1 VRCAGRIDR
10 RNDVRELRTK
20 PRQADRSSPGSEG
33 AAAPW
38 RRGEEVDDAR
48 VAGLLARDPDTIRAI
63 VDEFGPRL
71 IQVAYRYLYGRASLH
86 VDPEEVV
93 QSAFGSFF
101 RHDPGSRFEIG
112 TCDEL
117 WSLLVVITRRKCR
130 KQRRYWSAAMRAK
143 PLNEGAVGP
152 FPEPLSN
159 DDPVEMAAM
168 RELIDRTLDRF
179 DPRSRQVV
187 ELSLQGLDTKRIAAE
202 LRRSERTVQRVR
214 NGLKGMLRDE
224 LKTLAGSATE

>member
-1 VRCAGRIDR
+1 MGLDIDDR
-10 RNDVRELRTK
+10 RI
-20 PRQADRSSPGSEG
+20 
-33 AAAPW
+33 
-38 RRGEEVDDAR
+38 
-48 VAGLLARDPDTIRAI
+48 AGLLARDPDTIRAI

-101 RHDPGSRFEIG
+101 RHDPASRFEIG

-143 PLNEGAVGP
+143 PLKEGAVGP
-152 FPEPLSN
+152 YPEPLSA
-159 DDPVEMAAM
+159 DDPVEMATM

-187 ELSLQGLDTKRIAAE
+187 ELSLQGLDTKRIAAQ
-202 LRRSERTVQRVR
+202 LGRSERTVQRVR
-214 NGLKGMLRDE
+214 NGLKGFLRGE
-224 LKTLAGSATE
+224 LKTLAGSATA

>member
-1 VRCAGRIDR
+1 VQ
-10 RNDVRELRTK
+10 ELRAK
-20 PRQADRSSPGSEG
+20 PRQADRSSASCEG
-33 AAAPW
+33 AAALSQQ
-38 RRGEEVDDAR
+38 GAGIDDAR
-48 VAGLLARDPDTIRAI
+48 IAGLLARNPDTIRAI

-71 IQVAYRYLYGRASLH
+71 IQVAYRYLYGRASVH

-143 PLNEGAVGP
+143 PLMAGAVGP
-152 FPEPLSN
+152 YPEPLSD

-202 LRRSERTVQRVR
+202 LGRSERTVQRVR
-214 NGLKGMLRDE
+214 NGLKGFLRGE
-224 LKTLAGSATE
+224 LKTLAGSATG